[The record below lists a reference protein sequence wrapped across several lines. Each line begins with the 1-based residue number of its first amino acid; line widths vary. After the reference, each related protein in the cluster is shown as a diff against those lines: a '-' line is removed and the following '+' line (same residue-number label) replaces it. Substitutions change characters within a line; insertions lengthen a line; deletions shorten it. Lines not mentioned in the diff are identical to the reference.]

1 MSNALE
7 RKLIS
12 ITWPF
17 VAIVI
22 LMLSLSMVS
31 MSILSA
37 ARAYVG
43 GEGLWSKAERDAV
56 SRLLRFSRTGDGAD
70 YAGYLQALNVPL
82 GDQSARLALLAAD
95 PDQAQAARGFLA
107 GQNNPADV
115 PGMIRLFRAFKNV
128 PLFRRAIDIWTRG
141 DALILQLQA
150 AGDRLHGQV
159 ASTLVPTEQIAAT
172 VAEIEAIHRQL
183 APLED
188 QFSATIG
195 EISRTVA
202 KLLSVVLAFVG
213 VTLLLIGAIISRNL
227 LRRTEQIEEALR
239 LSREVA
245 FAEQELSHVTLH
257 SIGDAVI
264 STDRVGRIRFLNTAA
279 EQLTG
284 WSAQDARERP
294 LSEVHRTLSPPGSG
308 PEPEAIAAALADGS
322 MVTPTTGTILIR
334 RDGRQTPVNERAAPI
349 RDKQGQIVGFVLVLR
364 DVTQERALAAQ
375 LQHLASHDE
384 LTGLVNRREFE
395 RLLDQAIEGHA
406 AWGRPT
412 AVLYLDLDQFK
423 VINDTCGHQAG
434 DELMRQVAGT
444 VVQQLTVRDTLARL
458 GGDEFGILLPD
469 CDPQRALQLGEEIR
483 RHISESR
490 FAWQDKS
497 FSINA
502 SIGILSIG
510 DTPMS
515 VSAVLS
521 AADQAC
527 YAAKDHGRNR
537 VQVYRRDDG
546 ELRARQGEMQWVER
560 LNRAL
565 ERDKFELYAQ
575 PIQAI
580 SSDAGSGAEAH
591 APRFEVLLRMVDERG
606 GLIAPMAFI
615 PAAERYGLMPAID
628 QWVIARACRELG
640 ARRRVESRVPK
651 CMINLSAASVT
662 NQSLPDFVA
671 TCISDNDLPPDSI
684 GFELTETAAVSNL
697 SSAGQ
702 LMRRLKA
709 LGCCIALDDF
719 GTGMSS
725 FAYLRKLPIDYLKID
740 GEFVK
745 DMVRDAVDY
754 AMVEAIQRIGRV
766 IGIKTVAEW
775 VEDEATLNELAL
787 IGVDYV
793 QGFRIGVPIP
803 LAEWL
808 DQWDRQ
814 EPLAFTPP
822 RLRRAPKL

>member
-22 LMLSLSMVS
+22 LMLSLSMAS

-56 SRLLRFSRTGDGAD
+56 SSLLRFSRTGDGED
-70 YAGYLQALNVPL
+70 FAGYLRALKVPL
-82 GDQSARLALLAAD
+82 GDRSARLALQAAA
-95 PDQAQAARGFLA
+95 PDEAQAARGFLA

-115 PGMIRLFRAFKNV
+115 PGMIRLFRAFKGI
-128 PLFRRAIDIWTRG
+128 PLFRRAIDIWTQG
-141 DALILQLQA
+141 DVLILRLQA
-150 AGDRLHGQV
+150 AGDRLHAQV
-159 ASTLVPTEQIAAT
+159 ASTSVPTGPIAAS
-172 VAEIEAIHRQL
+172 VADIESIHRQL

-202 KLLSVVLAFVG
+202 KLLLAVLAFVG

-227 LRRTEQIEEALR
+227 LRRTEQ
-239 LSREVA
+239 
-245 FAEQELSHVTLH
+245 
-257 SIGDAVI
+257 
-264 STDRVGRIRFLNTAA
+264 
-279 EQLTG
+279 
-284 WSAQDARERP
+284 
-294 LSEVHRTLSPPGSG
+294 
-308 PEPEAIAAALADGS
+308 
-322 MVTPTTGTILIR
+322 
-334 RDGRQTPVNERAAPI
+334 
-349 RDKQGQIVGFVLVLR
+349 K
-364 DVTQERALAAQ
+364 ERALAAQ

-395 RLLDQAIEGHA
+395 RLLNQAIEGHA
-406 AWGRPT
+406 SLGRLT

-434 DELMRQVAGT
+434 DELMRQIAGT
-444 VVQQLTVRDTLARL
+444 VVQQLAAGDTLARL

-469 CDPQRALQLGEEIR
+469 CDPQRALHLGEEIR

-490 FAWQDKS
+490 FAWQSKS
-497 FSINA
+497 FAINA

-521 AADQAC
+521 AADEAC

-546 ELRARQGEMQWVER
+546 ELRARHGEMQWVER
-560 LNRAL
+560 LNGAL
-565 ERDKFELYAQ
+565 EQNKFALYAQ

-580 SSDAGSGAEAH
+580 AAEGGHGAGVH

-606 GLIAPMAFI
+606 DLIAPMAFI

-640 ARRRVESRVPK
+640 ARRQVASRVPK

-662 NQSLPDFVA
+662 DQSLTDFVA
-671 TCISDNDLPPDSI
+671 NCIRDNDLPPDSI

-697 SSAGQ
+697 SSAEK
-702 LMRRLKA
+702 LMRRLKV

-725 FAYLRKLPIDYLKID
+725 FAYLRKLPVDYLKID

-754 AMVEAIQRIGRV
+754 AMVEAIQHIGRV
-766 IGIKTVAEW
+766 IGIQTVAEW
-775 VEDEATLNELAL
+775 VEDQATFNALAL

-803 LAEWL
+803 LAQWL

-814 EPLAFTPP
+814 EPLAVSLP
-822 RLRRAPKL
+822 RRRPAS